1 MKKMG
6 TPYGVIMQGQW
17 QLWHHLSF
25 FFTEYKRKIP
35 VYIPVYFLPALI
47 VHRWKLF
54 TKPKLG
60 RSVLYK
66 SMLGTMQVRFTTLDA
81 QTPPFFALRSYSNRR
96 VPTDEAK

>member
-1 MKKMG
+1 MKNFG
-6 TPYGVIMQGQW
+6 TPYGLIMQGRW
-17 QLWHHLSF
+17 QLWHHINF
-25 FFTEYKRKIP
+25 FFREYKRKIP

-66 SMLGTMQVRFTTLDA
+66 STLGTMQVRPSFFFSLSPSPSLS
-81 QTPPFFALRSYSNRR
+81 PPSLSFDERR
-96 VPTDEAK
+96 